1 MSQTLVS
8 LLLMMLPL
16 SVVADDTMSS
26 WDLNQPF
33 GFVTRTS
40 RTGTGDSYAYAVTG
54 GGVKTPTETVPSGKT
69 VITLTATDVTSDN
82 VLKNAISNND
92 IVILD
97 GKNGDFTISKQMSLS
112 GLQNKTIL
120 GINNA
125 RLCTKWYLTDS
136 DRAALDAANVKSAST
151 SGGGGQLSNGKW
163 VSEQG
168 EYLTRSTLLGIYG
181 NEDYQNAG
189 VFGISGCENIIIRNL
204 KFVGPGSVDVGG
216 KDLISVLGQSKHI
229 WIDHCEFTDGI
240 DGNLDI
246 TNNTDF
252 CTVSWCTFKYT
263 DRSYMHQN
271 TNLVGSSD
279 DDGKNDDYVATYLNI
294 TFANNHW
301 GEGCD
306 QRMPMARS
314 GKIHMMNNYYTCSN
328 NKSSI
333 NARANSEFYIEGN
346 YFADGVSV
354 VFSQSGATAW
364 NWVSSGTT
372 ANRIPSGKS
381 VPSNEGTVTIPYI
394 YTCNTT
400 SDVPTQVGTYAG
412 STIFGST
419 QGGEIPSGGNE
430 GEDGGSGESGEVT
443 SGVIFMLVNTA
454 DQSVTI
460 YAGQEID
467 LEDYA
472 TITGGSASIT
482 NKKGEMVTDMI
493 GSKGFKISG
502 SQSSYIT
509 INLNTPLKKGDV
521 FTMTTNSWG
530 DGGCI
535 AYSRQDPEYDNISN
549 QTYIFGSADEGKTS
563 FNIYRGLGK
572 PQIKS
577 ITITRPAALTLSAAN
592 GYTSFDEGLANVTI
606 TKTFPADAWTS
617 LVLPFSV
624 SESQLNDAMGEGTR
638 VATLNK
644 VANNTVHFTPL
655 EPKFITANQPV
666 LIKVAS
672 PASDNTYNFYAVT
685 VANSSAAEAT
695 ADGVKMCG
703 VYKKTNYTALPENLY
718 FVANGKFYDYS
729 YLSYMSA
736 FSAYIIPTTSSAK
749 ALSFT
754 IDDEIT
760 GISQMENGECKMEKM
775 AAYNLAGQRVNANAK
790 GFVIINGKKILNK

>member
-1 MSQTLVS
+1 
-8 LLLMMLPL
+8 
-16 SVVADDTMSS
+16 MSS

-40 RTGTGDSYAYAVTG
+40 RTLSGDTYAYNVTG

-69 VITLTATDVTSDN
+69 VKKITAIGGGSSDDN
-82 VLKNAISNND
+82 AIKNAITNND

-97 GKNGDFTISKQMSLS
+97 GSNGDFTISKQLSLQS
-112 GLQNKTIL
+112 NKTIL

-125 RLCTKWYLTDS
+125 RLCTKWYLTDT
-136 DRAALDAANVKSAST
+136 DRAALDKANVKSAST
-151 SGGGGQLSNGKW
+151 SGGGGTLSNGKW
-163 VSEQG
+163 VKEEG
-168 EYLTRSTLLGIYG
+168 EFLTRQTLLGIYG

-189 VFGISGCENIIIRNL
+189 VFSISGCENIIIRNL

-216 KDLISVLGQSKHI
+216 KDLISVQGGSKHI

-240 DGNLDI
+240 DGNVDI
-246 TNNTDF
+246 TNNADF

-271 TNLVGSSD
+271 TNLVGGD
-279 DDGKNDDYVATYLNI
+279 DSDGKNDDYEATYLNI

-314 GKIHMMNNYYTCSN
+314 GKIHMLNNYYTCSN

-333 NARANSEFYIEGN
+333 NARADSEFYIEGN

-364 NWVSSGTT
+364 NWVSSGNT
-372 ANRIPSGKS
+372 ANRIPSGLS
-381 VPSNEGTVTIPYI
+381 TPSNEGTVTIPYT
-394 YTCNTT
+394 YTCNAT

-419 QGGEIPSGGNE
+419 QGGEIPSGGETGE
-430 GEDGGSGESGEVT
+430 GGNTGEGGEVT
-443 SGVIFMLVNTA
+443 SGVFFTLVNTA

-482 NKKGEMVTDMI
+482 NKKSQTVTDMI

-549 QTYIFGSADEGKTS
+549 QTYIFGDADEGKTS
-563 FNIYRGLGK
+563 FNIYRGLSK
-572 PQIKS
+572 PQIKT
-577 ITITRPAALTLSAAN
+577 ITITRPAALALSAAKD
-592 GYTSFDEGLANVTI
+592 YTSFDEGLKNVTF
-606 TKTFPADAWTS
+606 TKTFPKDAWTS
-617 LVLPFSV
+617 LTLPFSV
-624 SESQLNDAMGEGTR
+624 TESQLKDAMGEGTT
-638 VATLNK
+638 VATLDR
-644 VANNTVHFTPL
+644 VVNNTVVFTPQ
-655 EPKFITANQPV
+655 ETQSITANQPV

-672 PASDNTYNFYAVT
+672 PAADNTYTFYAVN
-685 VANSSAAEAT
+685 VENSSSAEAS

-703 VYKKTNYTALPENLY
+703 VYKKTNYTALPESLY
-718 FVANGKFYDYS
+718 FVAGGKFYDYS
-729 YLSYMSA
+729 YLSYMSP
-736 FSAYIIPTTSSAK
+736 FSAYIVPTTTSAK
-749 ALSFT
+749 ALEFVVG
-754 IDDEIT
+754 DEAT
-760 GISQMENGECKMEKM
+760 GINSINNERIIMDNYKMVNNGK
-775 AAYNLAGQRVNANAK
+775 V
-790 GFVIINGKKILNK
+790 VIIKNGKKYNLNGQEVK